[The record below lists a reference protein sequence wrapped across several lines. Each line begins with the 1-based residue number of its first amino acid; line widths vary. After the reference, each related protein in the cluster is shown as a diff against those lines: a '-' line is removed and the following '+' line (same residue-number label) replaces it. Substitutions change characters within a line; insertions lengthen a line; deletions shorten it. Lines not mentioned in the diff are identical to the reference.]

1 MENLTNIKVLKELLE
16 KFNFSFSKQFGQNFL
31 INPVVCPE
39 MAEKSGC
46 KGIGVIEIGPGF
58 GVLTTELCKVAKK
71 VVTIELDERL
81 KPVLEYTLKEFDNL
95 EIIFGDAM
103 KIDFQKLIKEKFEG
117 MKVVICANLPYYIT
131 SPILMR
137 LLEEELPIESVTVMV
152 QKEAATRLC
161 AKCGTRQCGAVTAA
175 VSFYAKAEKL
185 FDVSRG
191 SFMPSPNVD
200 SAVIKLDLTRRE
212 PIEVKNKK
220 LMFKII
226 RSGFNQRRKT
236 LTNSLNSGLGISK
249 ETISEALQKAG
260 LKPTARAE
268 ELTLKQ
274 FALLSDILGE

>member
-1 MENLTNIKVLKELLE
+1 
-16 KFNFSFSKQFGQNFL
+16 
-31 INPVVCPE
+31 

-46 KGIGVIEIGPGF
+46 EGIGVIEIGPGF

-71 VVTIELDERL
+71 VITIELDERL

-103 KIDFQKLIKEKFEG
+103 KMDFQKLIKEKFEG

-137 LLEEELPIESVTVMV
+137 LLEEELPIESITVMV
-152 QKEAATRLC
+152 QKEAAARLC

-175 VSFYAKAEKL
+175 VAFYSKAEKL

-220 LMFKII
+220 FMFRII

-236 LTNSLNSGLGISK
+236 LTNSVNSGLGISK
-249 ETISEALQKAG
+249 DKISEALQKAG

-268 ELTLKQ
+268 ELTLRQ